1 MLNAAVGYTHSELKT
16 LTLTLTRG
24 ERAINMLQLK
34 NNTIEDL
41 RQFSGVPSRKRYL
54 TPFILVAL
62 LSKIGD

>member
-1 MLNAAVGYTHSELKT
+1 MLNAAVGYTHSELK
-16 LTLTLTRG
+16 TLTLTRG